1 MWPSS
6 RAKLGAA
13 GVLYTA
19 VIYEKKMSSEKA
31 VCFAFMETRRLP
43 GKLHGI
49 FLHVLWFREKK

>member
-19 VIYEKKMSSEKA
+19 VIYGNKMSREKA
-31 VCFAFMETRRLP
+31 VCFAFMDTIRLP

-49 FLHVLWFREKK
+49 FLHVLGSREKK